1 MTTLAWP
8 NFWSFLFF
16 TMLFT
21 VGIDSV
27 FGMYDFSIAYFWS
40 AIPNIQKKMRKEVFV
55 LCITLCYFLLGL
67 IFVTNNG
74 YWNFTLFNNYA
85 AGLSLVYVLVVE
97 TSMIAYYF
105 GLDKLEVLIY
115 KKTGERLPLFFKI
128 CIKFVSVP
136 LIGLTFFIGLYNE
149 FVDGGEDV
157 RWT

>member
-1 MTTLAWP
+1 L
-8 NFWSFLFF
+8 
-16 TMLFT
+16 
-21 VGIDSV
+21 
-27 FGMYDFSIAYFWS
+27 
-40 AIPNIQKKMRKEVFV
+40 RKEVFV
-55 LCITLCYFLLGL
+55 LIITLLYFSLGL

-115 KKTGERLPLFFKI
+115 KRTGERLPTFFKI
-128 CIKFVSVP
+128 CIKYVSIP

-149 FVDGGEDV
+149 FFEGGEDV
-157 RWT
+157 RWTQVVARSLIFIPIAASFLGFFIKIDSKDMA